1 MLTVMF
7 TVTFFN
13 TAILAL
19 IETMNFSEVAKDLS
33 ELFSSDN
40 RGETD
45 FSQEWYYGVGASLVI
60 NMVLEIV
67 IPFLSELFDCLLSRC
82 LRCCDRGCSRN
93 EGKTR
98 TTSIKE
104 YIELYSGPRYTLY
117 SRSSDLLLYV
127 AIAYMYGTAMPLMYL
142 LALLAIVRLYIFDK
156 ILLCWQY
163 KRPPMYN
170 FAITKATTDALSY
183 LTVCCLPFVFW

>member
-13 TAILAL
+13 TAILAM
-19 IETMNFSEVAKDLS
+19 IETMNFSELATDLS

-67 IPFLSELFDCLLSRC
+67 IPFVSELFDCLLSRC
-82 LRCCDRGCSRN
+82 FRCCDRGCTGN
-93 EGKTR
+93 
-98 TTSIKE
+98 
-104 YIELYSGPRYTLY
+104 
-117 SRSSDLLLYV
+117 
-127 AIAYMYGTAMPLMYL
+127 
-142 LALLAIVRLYIFDK
+142 
-156 ILLCWQY
+156 
-163 KRPPMYN
+163 
-170 FAITKATTDALSY
+170 
-183 LTVCCLPFVFW
+183 